1 MYWKVNS
8 FLPPKR
14 LTNRF
19 VNLHKNNKEIGTFS
33 CLTWEISQNENSV
46 VLLNK
51 EVFINK
57 EGRNTFLQLKGSN
70 EKFVIDE
77 M

>member
-1 MYWKVNS
+1 
-8 FLPPKR
+8 
-14 LTNRF
+14 
-19 VNLHKNNKEIGTFS
+19 
-33 CLTWEISQNENSV
+33 LTWEISQNENSV